1 MELVD
6 CKSGKISKSNG
17 EKTTPALGRSA
28 ERLPEFGKRHRD
40 DGDGP
45 AQKPE
50 PAQKLQARTKN
61 SPRCWDRAK

>member
-28 ERLPEFGKRHRD
+28 ERLPEFGKS